1 MLTEA
6 RGGGGRWW
14 TGGLLGSS
22 CASVLA
28 GAGGAAHCY
37 LRLPTGHL
45 GRQKAPWPPWEHIQ
59 WPEVML
65 SRVPSGWEMPLLMF
79 AKHHRVHHGI
89 KNLLPAQRM
98 QVTRLLWWKLFSFW
112 PKGPE
117 KGLNLP
123 KWFSWSMIFPSF
135 PHLLT
140 AYEADASTLP
150 PCQGRRDL
158 SSCSQAMSI
167 YSIIFQTALT
177 TLVVYRK
184 FMMSLLH
191 MCCGE

>member
-1 MLTEA
+1 M
-6 RGGGGRWW
+6 
-14 TGGLLGSS
+14 
-22 CASVLA
+22 
-28 GAGGAAHCY
+28 GAYWAAHVPLFWWVLGGSTLLCKVAHWAPGQAESS
-37 LRLPTGHL
+37 LASLGTHPVPRGHAL
-45 GRQKAPWPPWEHIQ
+45 QGDFRMRDATPDVLQASPGTSRNQK
-59 WPEVML
+59 
-65 SRVPSGWEMPLLMF
+65 
-79 AKHHRVHHGI
+79 
-89 KNLLPAQRM
+89 LLPAQRM
-98 QVTRLLWWKLFSFW
+98 QVTRLLWWKSFSFW
-112 PKGPE
+112 PKAPE

-123 KWFSWSMIFPSF
+123 KWFSWSIIFPSF

-140 AYEADASTLP
+140 AYDADASTLP